1 MQNIFRNNDTVCF
14 TETWASGQ
22 SPFVLNIVFH
32 FTYSKFVHRSDKLKV
47 ARRNS
52 VEIRQDFLI
61 NSDIKSNNV
70 LKQTKMN

>member
-1 MQNIFRNNDTVCF
+1 
-14 TETWASGQ
+14 
-22 SPFVLNIVFH
+22 VLNIVFH

-70 LKQTKMN
+70 LKQTKMIVYGLN